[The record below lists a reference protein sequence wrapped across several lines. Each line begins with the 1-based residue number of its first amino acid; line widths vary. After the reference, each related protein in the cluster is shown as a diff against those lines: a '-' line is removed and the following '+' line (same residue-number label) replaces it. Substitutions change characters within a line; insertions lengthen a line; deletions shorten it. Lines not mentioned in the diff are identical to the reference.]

1 MAGPIAAIGARAAR
15 KVYRDA
21 RGRFISKARY
31 ELEQRRGPGGRFI
44 SKKAAVRQHGVESY
58 LRAQLGAP
66 PAGKN
71 WQQIAGKYPERFADY
86 LQDMNL

>member
-1 MAGPIAAIGARAAR
+1 MAGPFAAAGARAAR

-21 RGRFISKARY
+21 RGRFISKAKY

-44 SKKAAVRQHGVESY
+44 TKKAAVRQRGVEAY

-71 WQQIAGKYPERFADY
+71 WQQIASKYPEKFQDY
-86 LQDMNL
+86 LEDMNL